1 MRPNA
6 RIPDDD
12 PTIGKVCRTDSVVHI
27 SGLSATAARGLPYY
41 AKPEAIRSVLA
52 APVRMAGEVQ
62 GVILVDSA
70 QREEFAEDEI
80 ALLDPLGE
88 QIEATLLP
96 AKSQHAPIKNQGTV
110 G

>member
-6 RIPDDD
+6 RIRDDD

-62 GVILVDSA
+62 GVILVGSPP
-70 QREEFAEDEI
+70 REEVAEDEI
-80 ALLDPLGE
+80 ALFDRLAE
-88 QIEATLLP
+88 QIEATAP
-96 AKSQHAPIKNQGTV
+96 APNAQQAPL
-110 G
+110 